1 MRPLH
6 DYFGVAWGQE
16 APLAAENVDMEG
28 YVLDNVIDLTDSVE
42 DAVPDSAV
50 SETVPVEE
58 GPRAI
63 GTESEGPLLESCGFP
78 VQE

>member
-6 DYFGVAWGQE
+6 DYFRVAWSQE
-16 APLAAENVDMEG
+16 APSAAENVDMEED
-28 YVLDNVIDLTDSVE
+28 VSDDVIDLTDSVE

-50 SETVPVEE
+50 SETVPVKE
-58 GPRAI
+58 GLRAI
-63 GTESEGPLLESCGFP
+63 VAELEGPLLESCGFP

>member
-6 DYFGVAWGQE
+6 DYFGVARGPE
-16 APLAAENVDMEG
+16 APVAAENVDMEED
-28 YVLDNVIDLTDSVE
+28 VSDNVIDLTDSAE

-58 GPRAI
+58 GLRAI
-63 GTESEGPLLESCGFP
+63 AAESEGPLLESCGFP

>member
-6 DYFGVAWGQE
+6 DYFGAAQGSEV
-16 APLAAENVDMEG
+16 LAAAEDVNMEDD
-28 YVLDNVIDLTDSVE
+28 VSDNVIDLTDSVE

-58 GPRAI
+58 GPHAI
-63 GTESEGPLLESCGFP
+63 AAELEGPLLESCGFP
-78 VQE
+78 AQE